1 MLTIPLLLWFT
12 HDPFED
18 LLIGAMKAA
27 HTFSDADTIEK
38 YDKIIFFKA
47 NSFLTTYHSIFEV
60 HSVSLEMLIH
70 PSKPDMYVLRHLD
83 HKDMA

>member
-1 MLTIPLLLWFT
+1 MLNISLLLWFI
-12 HDPFED
+12 HDPFDD

-47 NSFLTTYHSIFEV
+47 
-60 HSVSLEMLIH
+60 IH
-70 PSKPDMYVLRHLD
+70 F
-83 HKDMA
+83 